1 MNSQLSKTDQ
11 RREKII
17 KEYNILVFDNT
28 KVKEAAYST
37 LNRIDKKEYGSFTF
51 GQKKES
57 FYRETTFFANLM
69 ETKLIRHPLILALYG
84 VIENDETLNY
94 DYAIEIV
101 KGTSISEQIKYQTN
115 TEIEQIMIA
124 LDLCKVITYLH
135 ENGFV
140 HQQIF
145 PKNTLID
152 LKKDFRLL
160 VDFAVL
166 SKAPNDIIKTNL
178 ADLKQKYVKKEF
190 DIWALGNFLNELFS
204 GGDKLWIN
212 VGSENTKTLS
222 LLYEQ
227 YPYTVS
233 SKIKN
238 PQIRKIIETCAQ
250 VKAGSNYN
258 ISSVT
263 IDLYKEFFSTAKN
276 SRLGSLFSHY
286 TERER
291 FFILCKIR
299 SYLVL
304 HKFYLNIKQKKV
316 KDFNFLTVF
325 MIKQDKFIRRMSKT
339 MSVLSTVKM
348 SIDELIS
355 RPITKDNVRKFIS
368 KLKLSVIQSEKVSDK
383 KETIGEGGYATV
395 RKAVFN
401 GLEIAL
407 KKLNVF
413 NLEKFTKEIIIIKKY
428 NHPNIPLLYGL
439 IQRNKDQNI
448 TFEIAFEFIKGDTLD
463 IFLSRN
469 TVTEIEKFLILLDLA
484 QVIEYLHA
492 FNLIHRDLKPQNI
505 MINEKKEVKLF
516 DFGISK
522 ITKNAETKTRE
533 GTGTCFYMVIKLL

>member
-233 SKIKN
+233 NKI
-238 PQIRKIIETCAQ
+238 
-250 VKAGSNYN
+250 Y
-258 ISSVT
+258 
-263 IDLYKEFFSTAKN
+263 
-276 SRLGSLFSHY
+276 
-286 TERER
+286 
-291 FFILCKIR
+291 
-299 SYLVL
+299 
-304 HKFYLNIKQKKV
+304 
-316 KDFNFLTVF
+316 
-325 MIKQDKFIRRMSKT
+325 
-339 MSVLSTVKM
+339 
-348 SIDELIS
+348 
-355 RPITKDNVRKFIS
+355 
-368 KLKLSVIQSEKVSDK
+368 VI
-383 KETIGEGGYATV
+383 
-395 RKAVFN
+395 
-401 GLEIAL
+401 
-407 KKLNVF
+407 
-413 NLEKFTKEIIIIKKY
+413 
-428 NHPNIPLLYGL
+428 
-439 IQRNKDQNI
+439 
-448 TFEIAFEFIKGDTLD
+448 
-463 IFLSRN
+463 LSR
-469 TVTEIEKFLILLDLA
+469 ILFC
-484 QVIEYLHA
+484 I
-492 FNLIHRDLKPQNI
+492 I
-505 MINEKKEVKLF
+505 
-516 DFGISK
+516 
-522 ITKNAETKTRE
+522 
-533 GTGTCFYMVIKLL
+533 